1 VDTSAVNKKTDV
13 ENHFQRLPQDLHPTN
28 CEYFPLKDLQ
38 SLSLTC
44 KLQRRIYEDSWMH
57 KLTCEGQQKINNLKS
72 SVKEPL
78 FLHARQLFLDN
89 PQYRIERF
97 LLVDQKGIDYLQNE
111 LQVNCGPLTIQKIR
125 KGELTIAQAKEQLE
139 DKEQKIKLLKEIT
152 KLLKERADEIFDEGW
167 EELSLESVVKYMMDG
182 SLTKEEVVRNIVG
195 GDVKRFI
202 IFCTDKG
209 AQKYVDNGTL
219 EIIEFDD
226 YLTTFSEL
234 YSILN
239 NNVVQK
245 SLDDGPLKSTRTNST
260 TRLAL
265 NCLYYYDAIQRE
277 PFLKY
282 VSNGQLI
289 AEDLIDF
296 IARFE
301 RTVDLEEVLKS
312 ANVQKYLDSGK
323 LSMNS
328 LCKFYEIVPPAETS
342 NPEILWSLAD
352 ALTYKGVQKYFEKG
366 ELTIV
371 QLFDLLESAK
381 GLDGLGIQKLLD
393 NRQLTMEQVISL
405 LKLSGFMN
413 ILTNTE
419 YLFSYYDECMKE
431 AITTADLEQAFAT
444 VKLLTGKVEPALNTL

>member
-57 KLTCEGQQKINNLKS
+57 KLTSEGQQKINNLKS

-245 SLDDGPLKSTRTNST
+245 
-260 TRLAL
+260 
-265 NCLYYYDAIQRE
+265 
-277 PFLKY
+277 
-282 VSNGQLI
+282 
-289 AEDLIDF
+289 
-296 IARFE
+296 
-301 RTVDLEEVLKS
+301 
-312 ANVQKYLDSGK
+312 
-323 LSMNS
+323 
-328 LCKFYEIVPPAETS
+328 
-342 NPEILWSLAD
+342 
-352 ALTYKGVQKYFEKG
+352 
-366 ELTIV
+366 
-371 QLFDLLESAK
+371 
-381 GLDGLGIQKLLD
+381 
-393 NRQLTMEQVISL
+393 
-405 LKLSGFMN
+405 
-413 ILTNTE
+413 
-419 YLFSYYDECMKE
+419 
-431 AITTADLEQAFAT
+431 
-444 VKLLTGKVEPALNTL
+444 